1 MADGKRL
8 PTTNE
13 LIAQHSPLLY
23 RYAYRLTGDSND
35 AEDLVQ
41 QTFLLAHQRNHQLR
55 EAGAARGWLISI
67 VRNVFLKSLRH
78 RGCGR
83 SLDEIEEPHAGDAS
97 LDLPIRVE
105 QLQQALLE
113 LAEEFRSPLVL
124 YYFEEFSYQEIAT
137 HMQVP
142 IGTVM
147 SRLSRGKA
155 YLKKRLTD
163 DVEKLHE
170 VSPADARFR
179 EMALHH

>member
-13 LIAQHSPLLY
+13 LIEQHSALLY
-23 RYAYRLTGDSND
+23 RYAYRLTGDAND
-35 AEDLVQ
+35 SEDLVQ
-41 QTFLLAHQRNHQLR
+41 QTFLLAHQRSHQLR
-55 EAGAARGWLISI
+55 EAEAARGWLISI

-78 RGCGR
+78 RHRGR
-83 SLDEIEEPHAGDAS
+83 SLDEIEEPTATGPL
-97 LDLPIRVE
+97 LDGPIHVE
-105 QLQQALLE
+105 RLQQALLE

-137 HMQVP
+137 HMGVP
-142 IGTVM
+142 MGTVM
-147 SRLSRGKA
+147 SRISRGKA

-163 DVEKLHE
+163 DAERIQAELAN
-170 VSPADARFR
+170 SPR